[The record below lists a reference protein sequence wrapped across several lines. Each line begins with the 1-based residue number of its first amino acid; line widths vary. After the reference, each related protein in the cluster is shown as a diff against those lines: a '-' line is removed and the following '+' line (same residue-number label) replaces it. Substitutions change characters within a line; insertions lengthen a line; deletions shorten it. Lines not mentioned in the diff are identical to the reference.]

1 MMNEQKMERL
11 LRMAEHPELYD
22 DRELEELMCDEE
34 CREAYELMVELGASR
49 GPSKEK
55 EMQSSSQSLQGG
67 GALGGKRLDKSSFL
81 QEWEDVRPERLAGKR
96 AMKIRW
102 KMAAMFVGVVMMA
115 GFAFAAIHLATR
127 HRQSDVRQT
136 AVIQQVKKRNQVSQ
150 RRDSV
155 KSSSPEGRPGE
166 VALPDLLSAIA
177 AHYHLTVAYK
187 NERVRQLRLFFK
199 WDKTRS
205 IEEIVADL
213 NHFEHIHLT
222 LEGQKL
228 TVE

>member
-55 EMQSSSQSLQGG
+55 EMQSSSQSLQGRG
-67 GALGGKRLDKSSFL
+67 TLGSKRLDKSSFL

-115 GFAFAAIHLATR
+115 GFALAAIHLATR

-155 KSSSPEGRPGE
+155 KSSSPERRPGE

-177 AHYHLTVAYK
+177 AHK

-199 WDKTRS
+199 WDKTQS

>member
-81 QEWEDVRPERLAGKR
+81 QEW
-96 AMKIRW
+96 
-102 KMAAMFVGVVMMA
+102 A
-115 GFAFAAIHLATR
+115 GFALAAIHLATR

-155 KSSSPEGRPGE
+155 KSSSPERRPGE

>member
-11 LRMAEHPELYD
+11 LRMAEYPELYD
-22 DRELEELMCDEE
+22 DKELEELMCDEE
-34 CREAYELMVELGASR
+34 CRGAYELMVELGASR
-49 GPSKEK
+49 
-55 EMQSSSQSLQGG
+55 EMQSSSQPLQGG
-67 GALGGKRLDKSSFL
+67 RVLGGKRLDKSSFL
-81 QEWEDVRPERLAGKR
+81 QEWEDVRPEKLAGKR

-127 HRQSDVRQT
+127 HRQLDVRQT
-136 AVIQQVKKRNQVSQ
+136 VVIQQVKKRNQVSQ